1 MLYSGGA
8 PLGSEIRK
16 KGKGKVWREMAPLTK
31 PMVVERRLEH
41 SLGVQVSTFVFFFL
55 FTLQFQR

>member
-16 KGKGKVWREMAPLTK
+16 KGKGKVWREMTPLTK
-31 PMVVERRLEH
+31 PMVVERRLER